1 MKKRES
7 NFELLRIL
15 SMMMIIA
22 HHYSVHGHFEIT
34 YGISLRNMIIDFLAL
49 GGKIGVILYIF
60 ITGYHMIHSQIKL
73 KKLFK
78 LEAQILF
85 YSVLFAFLFYI
96 FPDRSIGFL
105 SIENIRQSF
114 FPILSYTYWFATIYM
129 VLYLFVPYINKLL
142 LSLSQKEFIKFLT
155 LGFFVCTLIPTF
167 SNATLGIDMVICFIY
182 FYSIGSYLRL
192 YPIFVQ
198 QKKLFILT
206 FLSYLFLFFTTI
218 FFQALSAYDSTFSP
232 YI

>member
-78 LEAQILF
+78 LKAQILF

-114 FPILSYTYWFATIYM
+114 FQSYLMFATIYM

-142 LSLSQKEFIKFLT
+142 LSFSQKEFIKFLT

-198 QKKLFILT
+198 
-206 FLSYLFLFFTTI
+206 
-218 FFQALSAYDSTFSP
+218 
-232 YI
+232 